1 MNDYDVIIIGAGCG
15 GLSSGALL
23 SNQGRKVLVIEQS
36 EQVGGCCSTFEKQGY
51 KIDIGASI
59 IEFPQV
65 IDLCFKRMGTSFY
78 DEVDLIPVDPTFS
91 AILHDGSKITYPISL
106 EETRKQIEKI
116 SPKDA
121 KGWEE
126 YSKKI
131 QGFLDAALEGFFVSP
146 AGNLTDVIK
155 LFAKTPALLKYN
167 RLFFSSYEGIMRKY
181 FKNEKTLESFS
192 FHSFYAGLP
201 PALLPGHFAMLPYAE
216 HAGIYYSK
224 GGMIGIPRGLQKCGE
239 RSNMEVKLNT
249 LVKKILIKNKRVKG
263 VMLDDGTE
271 ITTNL
276 VISNINAKK
285 MYFEMVG
292 EEHLPW
298 LAKVGLRS
306 YAYSIAS
313 PMLYLCLDDEP
324 PLTEHHTLMT
334 RPMDKTNDYWN
345 SHYLK
350 GSFPKEQ
357 FGILSWTTKSDPSL
371 APKGHHIIAVTLAP
385 GAYHLTG
392 TTWDKEKPMLKEK
405 IINYLADTYLPGLND
420 HVVLS
425 ELSTPVDFEKRLR
438 SPEGAIYA
446 LRQDLPH
453 SMMFRPSAKSRY
465 IKGLYLVGAS
475 THPGGGVPTVIAS
488 GMIVADLIE
497 KYEK

>member
-1 MNDYDVIIIGAGCG
+1 M
-15 GLSSGALL
+15 
-23 SNQGRKVLVIEQS
+23 IEQS

-181 FKNEKTLESFS
+181 FKNEKILESFS
-192 FHSFYAGLP
+192 FH
-201 PALLPGHFAMLPYAE
+201 
-216 HAGIYYSK
+216 
-224 GGMIGIPRGLQKCGE
+224 
-239 RSNMEVKLNT
+239 
-249 LVKKILIKNKRVKG
+249 
-263 VMLDDGTE
+263 
-271 ITTNL
+271 
-276 VISNINAKK
+276 
-285 MYFEMVG
+285 
-292 EEHLPW
+292 
-298 LAKVGLRS
+298 
-306 YAYSIAS
+306 
-313 PMLYLCLDDEP
+313 
-324 PLTEHHTLMT
+324 
-334 RPMDKTNDYWN
+334 
-345 SHYLK
+345 
-350 GSFPKEQ
+350 
-357 FGILSWTTKSDPSL
+357 
-371 APKGHHIIAVTLAP
+371 
-385 GAYHLTG
+385 
-392 TTWDKEKPMLKEK
+392 
-405 IINYLADTYLPGLND
+405 NYLADTYLPGLKD

-453 SMMFRPSAKSRY
+453 SMMFRPSAKSRH